1 MDCADDWGAGT
12 ASAKALGREVLS
24 GFAKEKGGQ
33 HNLRSALHYVL
44 QASGKLCL
52 KTLLC
57 ISDKLPRDLRRTGI
71 SKFSVTFCDIFF
83 YSK

>member
-1 MDCADDWGAGT
+1 MDCADDWGAGM

-44 QASGKLCL
+44 QASV
-52 KTLLC
+52 
-57 ISDKLPRDLRRTGI
+57 IM
-71 SKFSVTFCDIFF
+71 
-83 YSK
+83 